1 VKNKLPKPKELRIIE
16 KRNKDGKIIDSRV
29 QLALNKK
36 LIKNKLEWKDGDII
50 EQYISDDNVLLLIN
64 RTRTGLPSPAE
75 LERSEVEGRGD
86 EIAKAFANL
95 TPSQIHMAERLWN
108 SYNLN
113 QSWLDYK
120 KKKRI
125 KFTPVGL
132 GGLDA
137 VRPARKRDKQL
148 VDKFNKTHKLKTEK
162 QICLEK
168 EKAIKERINEI
179 DHEKESLI
187 KNLKELKRDKLAL
200 FKKNRPVSEDDPEID
215 KWVTAFSR

>member
-1 VKNKLPKPKELRIIE
+1 
-16 KRNKDGKIIDSRV
+16 
-29 QLALNKK
+29 
-36 LIKNKLEWKDGDII
+36 
-50 EQYISDDNVLLLIN
+50 
-64 RTRTGLPSPAE
+64 
-75 LERSEVEGRGD
+75 
-86 EIAKAFANL
+86 
-95 TPSQIHMAERLWN
+95 M
-108 SYNLN
+108 
-113 QSWLDYK
+113 
-120 KKKRI
+120 
-125 KFTPVGL
+125 
-132 GGLDA
+132 
-137 VRPARKRDKQL
+137 RPARKRDKQL